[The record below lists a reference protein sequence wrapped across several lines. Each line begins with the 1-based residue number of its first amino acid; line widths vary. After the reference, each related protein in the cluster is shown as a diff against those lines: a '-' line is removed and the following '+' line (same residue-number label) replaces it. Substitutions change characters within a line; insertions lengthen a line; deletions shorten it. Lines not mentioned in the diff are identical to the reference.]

1 MQTTKLRPLI
11 CVTGWLLPPRHEFP
25 HCQIHIM
32 STHAPF
38 SHHLL
43 FTHAPFSHHI
53 LLTHAQSIWTCP
65 WCWPRRCSRWT
76 AWALT
81 SRAWRGQLSV
91 QRSLRCL
98 AIRSAGHL
106 AKWSPC
112 HLDTW
117 TRSLQD
123 LWGRVKALIN
133 DLLMKWCDDQV
144 LFRARPRPQLLPVLW
159 RTLVSPRP
167 HSGVQTT

>member
-25 HCQIHIM
+25 HCQDHIM
-32 STHAPF
+32 STHVTYCWP
-38 SHHLL
+38 
-43 FTHAPFSHHI
+43 TPNPDEHI
-53 LLTHAQSIWTCP
+53 TSP

-144 LFRARPRPQLLPVLW
+144 LFRARPRPQLQLVLW
-159 RTLVSPRP
+159 HILVSPRP
-167 HSGVQTT
+167 HSGVQAT